1 MSIIKGV
8 CVMVNSISGI
18 GSKFT
23 TAVPAISFSCNQL
36 DPELIK
42 KLLELGIDPSKVTS
56 NEQAKTLITQK
67 IKELKS
73 QQGQQ
78 AQAEQNPSSTVDM
91 RQLKDD
97 IGELGKKIG
106 INPDTIK
113 DLSRIVEAYQV
124 GVNNYVEAAKKSA
137 GVNGVNNAKKIT
149 NIDIKEK
156 PENIQEAFV
165 SIRDRV
171 NTVKNEKKAAFQGQ
185 DMLAMLNR
193 LQLGL

>member
-1 MSIIKGV
+1 
-8 CVMVNSISGI
+8 MVSSISGI
-18 GSKFT
+18 SSKFT
-23 TAVPAISFSCNQL
+23 TAVPAISFACNQL
-36 DPELIK
+36 DPELVK
-42 KLLELGIDPSKVTS
+42 KLLELGIDPAKVTS
-56 NEQAKTLITQK
+56 NEQAKTLIVQK
-67 IKELKS
+67 EKEVKS

-78 AQAEQNPSSTVDM
+78 VQLEQKPSSTVDM

-97 IGELGKKIG
+97 IGDLGKKIG

-113 DLSRIVEAYQV
+113 DLSKIVDAYQV
-124 GVNNYVEAAKKSA
+124 GVSNYVEAAKKSA
-137 GVNGVNNAKKIT
+137 GVQGVDNAKKIS

-171 NTVKNEKKAAFQGQ
+171 NTIKNEKKAAFQGQ
-185 DMLAMLNR
+185 DMLAMLNK